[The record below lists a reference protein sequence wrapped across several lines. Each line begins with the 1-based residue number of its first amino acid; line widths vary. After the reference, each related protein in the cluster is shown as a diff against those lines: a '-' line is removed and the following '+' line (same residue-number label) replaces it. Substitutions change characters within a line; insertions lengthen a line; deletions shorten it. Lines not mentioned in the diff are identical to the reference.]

1 MSVLS
6 KQYFTF
12 GKVLFTMIVEVIT
25 IASKQNPGLTITNKV
40 YEYRVLNHLSQ
51 TALAKAVGVSKQ
63 TILVMEKGN
72 YSQTLKLAFEIA
84 IFFKVD
90 ITDIFGYKEN

>member
-1 MSVLS
+1 
-6 KQYFTF
+6 
-12 GKVLFTMIVEVIT
+12 MIVEVIT

-51 TALAKAVGVSKQ
+51 IALAKAVGVSKQ

-72 YSQTLKLAFEIA
+72 YSPTLKLAFEIA